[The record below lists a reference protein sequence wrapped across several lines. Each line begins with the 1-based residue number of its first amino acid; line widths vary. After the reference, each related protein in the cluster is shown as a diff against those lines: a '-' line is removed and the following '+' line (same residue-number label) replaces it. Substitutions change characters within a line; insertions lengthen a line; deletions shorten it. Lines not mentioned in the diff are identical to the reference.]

1 MKSKILFMFLA
12 VLAGSCSNDK
22 SNDNAADAN
31 SIVGTWDATELKI
44 DDSTASDD
52 AKNGRDALAFLTA
65 RDCYVI
71 TFTFNE
77 DLSVVAENSVNYLE
91 FNVNASGTGIDIPCP
106 TQKDTDNSTYT
117 FDGRVLSIVDGQGM
131 TVSTNVTFDGN
142 TMAID
147 ATGLDIPNFNASGE
161 LVFQKR

>member
-1 MKSKILFMFLA
+1 MFLA

-71 TFTFNE
+71 TFTFKE
-77 DLSVVAENSVNYLE
+77 DLSVVAENSVNYIV
-91 FNVNASGTGIDIPCP
+91 VNSTGTGLDIPCP

>member
-1 MKSKILFMFLA
+1 
-12 VLAGSCSNDK
+12 
-22 SNDNAADAN
+22 
-31 SIVGTWDATELKI
+31 
-44 DDSTASDD
+44 
-52 AKNGRDALAFLTA
+52 
-65 RDCYVI
+65 VI

-77 DLSVVAENSVNYLE
+77 DLSVVAENSVNYIE
-91 FNVNASGTGIDIPCP
+91 VNSTGTGLDIPCP

-161 LVFQKR
+161 LIFQKR

>member
-77 DLSVVAENSVNYLE
+77 DLSVVAENSVNYHRIQCKR
-91 FNVNASGTGIDIPCP
+91 FRYRHRHP
-106 TQKDTDNSTYT
+106 
-117 FDGRVLSIVDGQGM
+117 LSH
-131 TVSTNVTFDGN
+131 
-142 TMAID
+142 
-147 ATGLDIPNFNASGE
+147 P
-161 LVFQKR
+161 KRYG